1 MSEIVRCCE
10 TLEAY
15 QMHLRALR
23 IRLRK
28 VVLLGFRCSGE
39 AESGGE
45 FADDEMGLLLS
56 HEERGARKREEP

>member
-1 MSEIVRCCE
+1 
-10 TLEAY
+10 
-15 QMHLRALR
+15 MHLRALR